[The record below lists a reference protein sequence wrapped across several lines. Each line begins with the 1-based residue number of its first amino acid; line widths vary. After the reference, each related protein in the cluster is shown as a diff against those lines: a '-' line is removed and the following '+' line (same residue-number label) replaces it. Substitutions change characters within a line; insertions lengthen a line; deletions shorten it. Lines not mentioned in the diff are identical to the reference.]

1 MESDLKTRF
10 NIKHA
15 IQTVGVNPTFELVQN
30 TTNFTSEALRSIYS
44 VNVSQCQYSGNQKNN
59 SFPGQPEKVYNALTC
74 PKKHILFTVEKDAEE
89 QCHRS
94 AQRIKAWK
102 YNNNRYGYQAFKFFF
117 PSIVQMI
124 YHEYYL

>member
-1 MESDLKTRF
+1 ML
-10 NIKHA
+10 
-15 IQTVGVNPTFELVQN
+15 
-30 TTNFTSEALRSIYS
+30 
-44 VNVSQCQYSGNQKNN
+44 VNVSQCYYLGNQKNN
-59 SFPGQPEKVYNALTC
+59 SFPGQPKKVYNALTC

-89 QCHRS
+89 QCYGS
-94 AQRIKAWK
+94 ARALSNQRIKEWK